1 MRYTVEVDGRAID
14 VDVREGP
21 EGLRAAVGQGALEPV
36 SLRPDPAPL
45 YVLERGAARVTLG
58 AEPDPLE
65 AGQLIVTLDG
75 RPPMKV
81 RAVDARGRAAAK
93 AGGAPKGP
101 RSVKSPMPGVIVEV
115 RVQVGVVVEQGQVLL
130 VLEAMKMQN
139 EIRAEARA
147 SVQVVHAKVGTSV
160 AAGAKLVDLVAAP
173 AAPQGGAER
182 TVASGQR

>member
-1 MRYTVEVDGRAID
+1 MRYTVDVDGRSIE

-21 EGLRAAVGQGALEPV
+21 DGLLAAVGQGPLEPV
-36 SLRPDPAPL
+36 HLRPDPAPL

-65 AGQLIVTLDG
+65 PGQLIVTLDG
-75 RPPMKV
+75 RPPLRV
-81 RAVDARGRAAAK
+81 RAVDARARAAAK

-115 RVQVGVVVEQGQVLL
+115 RVEAGHTVEQGQVLL

-139 EIRAEARA
+139 EIRAEGRG
-147 SVQVVHAKVGTSV
+147 VVHLVHARVGLSV
-160 AAGAKLVDLVAAP
+160 AAGAKLVDLAA
-173 AAPQGGAER
+173 
-182 TVASGQR
+182 SS